1 MIHFLKQEGLSE
13 QEILEGCQKKGGLL
27 GISGVS
33 NDMRYIEEAADS
45 GNERAKLAIDA
56 RSWPP
61 SG

>member
-33 NDMRYIEEAADS
+33 NDITSAMYPW
-45 GNERAKLAIDA
+45 DA
-56 RSWPP
+56 P
-61 SG
+61 